1 MVSPENEKLV
11 RKKAELMMLRGVLRV
26 FSVWVDRGEIR
37 EWNPESQSWREAA
50 TFHIEDPCLLV
61 PLEAAALFDAEEADR
76 AVLHALT
83 AKGDPL
89 ASTVSAKIARR
100 TNDKGLE
107 PLLAGITDKNL
118 HEEISTGPP
127 VGNEAW

>member
-1 MVSPENEKLV
+1 MRAQLPAFGTRGSRVSGVARPAHTLLRGFRLRERHLPSQSRIGLRNRSTPSEEVAFFVVSPENEKLV

-61 PLEAAALFDAEEADR
+61 P
-76 AVLHALT
+76 
-83 AKGDPL
+83 
-89 ASTVSAKIARR
+89 
-100 TNDKGLE
+100 
-107 PLLAGITDKNL
+107 
-118 HEEISTGPP
+118 
-127 VGNEAW
+127 